1 MRSFNIGLSEGTYSA
16 HHIPRQVHSDMMSH
30 QAWLLNI
37 SAQMIRGCNGVE
49 MGLGLRELK
58 EKTKTKKTKPLFY
71 LPLPLLYVPKQ
82 QTTQGLG
89 EGRFA
94 SYSLDNT

>member
-58 EKTKTKKTKPLFY
+58 EKTKTKKQNLFFTFHFPFSTYPSNRPL
-71 LPLPLLYVPKQ
+71 K
-82 QTTQGLG
+82 G
-89 EGRFA
+89 
-94 SYSLDNT
+94 